1 MVSAKLSN
9 MQKTLVSIKCLC
21 NCHSTSTVVG
31 SVVFEKQV
39 RKGYKLQNCSGHCRM
54 SSFLKDPQRVAVRT
68 VKHGSKATA
77 VLPLTQRVDRQQNDH
92 TFLSSDEPC
101 WQSYAARG
109 RPRLSYREEHRKAPV
124 KLAAAQAGPWHR
136 PANYHPLNW
145 IQLPIESTQPEDIP
159 GEPKRTNEL
168 RQIRKQPL
176 RKKKFSQHER
186 QNQKR
191 GDGLYECRL

>member
-1 MVSAKLSN
+1 
-9 MQKTLVSIKCLC
+9 
-21 NCHSTSTVVG
+21 
-31 SVVFEKQV
+31 
-39 RKGYKLQNCSGHCRM
+39 M
-54 SSFLKDPQRVAVRT
+54 SSFLKDPQCVAVRT
-68 VKHGSKATA
+68 GKHGSKATA
-77 VLPLTQRVDRQQNDH
+77 VLPLTQRVDRLQNDH

-136 PANYHPLNW
+136 PANYYPLNW

-159 GEPKRTNEL
+159 GEPTENNEL

-186 QNQKR
+186 QNKR
-191 GDGLYECRL
+191 GGRPLRVQAIRLS